1 MILLESSLILSSNRN
16 CSIKRYIKGDRRWG
30 IRKIEKKDKD
40 AISERVKTI
49 EKQERLGRTKNHSK
63 KKMKKRTTIVDR
75 YIKQVDVYLRVNE
88 KKI

>member
-1 MILLESSLILSSNRN
+1 MVNKKNRE
-16 CSIKRYIKGDRRWG
+16 KRQRYN
-30 IRKIEKKDKD
+30 IR
-40 AISERVKTI
+40 ARKTI

-63 KKMKKRTTIVDR
+63 RKKMKKRTTIVDR

>member
-1 MILLESSLILSSNRN
+1 MENKKNRE
-16 CSIKRYIKGDRRWG
+16 KRQRYN
-30 IRKIEKKDKD
+30 IR
-40 AISERVKTI
+40 ARKTV

-88 KKI
+88 KKYSSVSVY

>member
-1 MILLESSLILSSNRN
+1 MENKKNRE
-16 CSIKRYIKGDRRWG
+16 KGQ
-30 IRKIEKKDKD
+30 D
-40 AISERVKTI
+40 AISERVRRLKSKKGLGERKTI
-49 EKQERLGRTKNHSK
+49 VKK

>member
-1 MILLESSLILSSNRN
+1 MVNKKNRE
-16 CSIKRYIKGDRRWG
+16 KRQRYN
-30 IRKIEKKDKD
+30 IR
-40 AISERVKTI
+40 ARKTI

-63 KKMKKRTTIVDR
+63 RKNMKKRTTIVDR

>member
-1 MILLESSLILSSNRN
+1 MENKKNRE
-16 CSIKRYIKGDRRWG
+16 KRQRYN
-30 IRKIEKKDKD
+30 IR
-40 AISERVKTI
+40 ARKTV